1 MLNLRDEVNF
11 VDIVTLVTVT
21 SYLFC
26 CLLQMLQLQMLR
38 AACIGLG
45 NRFVHMFQNV
55 LTHAHGMFNL
65 KAVLCR
71 AKTGITAS
79 TEVSLIQKLYMHEG
93 LLEGICKK

>member
-65 KAVLCR
+65 KAVSCR

-79 TEVSLIQKLYMHEG
+79 TEVSLIQKLYMHVG